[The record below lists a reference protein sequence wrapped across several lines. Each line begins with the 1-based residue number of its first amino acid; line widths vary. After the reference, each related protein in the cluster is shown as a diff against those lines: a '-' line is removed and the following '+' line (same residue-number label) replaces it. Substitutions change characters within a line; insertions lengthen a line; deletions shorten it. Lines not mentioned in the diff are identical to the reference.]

1 MAKDDRAQ
9 AGNWREGLEHAGSCP
24 RCGIHVFVDA
34 GGAAAGR
41 LPRPVYLC
49 ECRLRPTGAPILL
62 STPPPFADS
71 PAPYQNA
78 SGSTI

>member
-49 ECRLRPTGAPILL
+49 ECRLARRAA
-62 STPPPFADS
+62 PPP
-71 PAPYQNA
+71 P
-78 SGSTI
+78 STR